1 VSNRLSQLHASCN
14 VLSRRGGVQPDEE
27 RVSEQ
32 LANLQPKLDAYD
44 LILSKQKYL
53 AGDVRLFFNLTLAMN

>member
-1 VSNRLSQLHASCN
+1 L
-14 VLSRRGGVQPDEE
+14 QPDEE

-53 AGDVRLFFNLTLAMN
+53 AGDVRFIF